1 MPPFGTARKMGQ
13 TMTALGSLTRRL
25 KALFHDRS
33 GLALIEFAYSLPFL
47 TIVGMGATE
56 LTNYAWV
63 KLQVSQI
70 ALNTADHASRLGE
83 NGVLQDI
90 KIYESDINDLFTGAD
105 LESGS
110 LDLAANGRVILS
122 SLTRNDDDGQWI
134 QWQRCTG
141 ALDHDSSYGEEGD
154 GETGTSFTGMGIS
167 GKEIKASADTAVM
180 FVEVAYT
187 YQPLFTDAWVPG
199 PMELVEFAA
208 FNVRDDRDLT
218 QIYTV
223 SGVTASTCS

>member
-1 MPPFGTARKMGQ
+1 
-13 TMTALGSLTRRL
+13 MTTLEFMTTKLKSLFR
-25 KALFHDRS
+25 DRS

-90 KIYESDINDLFTGAD
+90 KIYESDINDLFVGAE

-122 SLTRNDDDGQWI
+122 SLTQNASGGQWI

-141 ALDHDSSYGEEGD
+141 ALDHDSTYGKEGD
-154 GETGTSFTGMGIS
+154 GETGTSFAGMGLS
-167 GKEIKASADTAVM
+167 GKEITASSGTAVM

-187 YQPLFTDAWVPG
+187 YQPLFSDAWVPG
-199 PMELVEFAA
+199 PKNLVEFAA

>member
-1 MPPFGTARKMGQ
+1 MTFASLSRK
-13 TMTALGSLTRRL
+13 L
-25 KALFHDRS
+25 RS
-33 GLALIEFAYSLPFL
+33 MLSDASGVAMIEFAYSLPIL
-47 TIVGMGATE
+47 TLLGMGATE

-70 ALNTADHASRLGE
+70 ALNMADHASRLGE

-90 KIYESDINDLFTGAD
+90 RIYESDINDLFTGAD

-110 LDLAANGRVILS
+110 LKLAANGRLILS
-122 SLTRNDDDGQWI
+122 SLTRNADGGQWI

-141 ALDHDSSYGEEGD
+141 ALDHDSSYGGEGV
-154 GETGTSFTGMGIS
+154 GQTGTSFPGMGKS
-167 GKEIKASADTAVM
+167 GSEITAASGTAVM

-187 YQPLFTDAWVPG
+187 YQPLFTDKWVPG
-199 PMELVEFAA
+199 PKQLVEFAA

-218 QIYTV
+218 QIYTT
-223 SGVTASTCS
+223 SGVTASTCD